1 MAWAFDPA
9 SRTLLPPFVATGAGV
24 SVEIPASERERQPR
38 AFCTTNFG
46 NFLKV
51 KNDDDGDD

>member
-1 MAWAFDPA
+1 MAWAYDPA
-9 SRTLLPPFVATGAGV
+9 SRSLLPPHVAVGAGV
-24 SVEIPASERERQPR
+24 GAGPVQRERQPV

-51 KNDDDGDD
+51 REMRTSEIRV